1 MEKIKKRCVVL
12 SGSGVSEESGIPTFR
27 GTDGLWEGFRV
38 EDVATPE
45 AYERD
50 PEMVLRFYNVRRQA
64 LRSVEPNAAHRAI
77 AALEEKYA
85 VTVITQNVDDLHERA
100 GSSDVLHLHGELFW
114 ARSPVDPEYRVHL
127 GDKDL
132 NIGDTDPSGH
142 QLRPDVV
149 WFGEDVPAMAK
160 AIVYSGLADI
170 LIVIGTSLLVYP
182 AASLVD
188 FVPKHCEAYI
198 IDPDIP
204 EAVRYSG
211 FTCIEKKATAGVQS
225 LMELLA

>member
-1 MEKIKKRCVVL
+1 MEKVKKRCVVL

-85 VTVITQNVDDLHERA
+85 VTVITQNVDNLHERA
-100 GSSDVLHLHGELFW
+100 GSSDVLHLHGELSW
-114 ARSPVDPEYRVHL
+114 ARSPVDPDYRVHL

-188 FVPKHCEAYI
+188 FVPEHCEAYI

-211 FTCIEKKATAGVQS
+211 FTCIEKKAIAGMEA
-225 LMELLA
+225 LMERL